1 MTLLQAAN
9 KASRYSGSTCGS
21 PPTCST
27 RAQTHLTAH
36 PPCAPIA
43 CPFGS
48 IPISP
53 LSLGFSLYLPAI
65 YSATA
70 AAGDLARGRGGGG
83 GGERTSKAATAHGGV
98 RCALLRWVVSPIP
111 RKKPRTDAHFSLDF

>member
-83 GGERTSKAATAHGGV
+83 AHIQGGDSTRRCEMRSTAMGRLPHSAQKTPY
-98 RCALLRWVVSPIP
+98 RCAFF
-111 RKKPRTDAHFSLDF
+111 A